1 MLGESS
7 DQVPWFVFAGGGTGG
22 HLFPALAVVEA
33 LRRRGRPVDV
43 SCFCT
48 QRPIDRELLQAAG
61 VEAIPLSVLPV
72 TSRPWEWPRFWW
84 RWRESVALCRR
95 IFSRHRPAA
104 VVGAGGYA
112 SGPPV
117 HAALTLGIPTFLL
130 NPDAVPGRAN
140 RFLARRAGLTGIF
153 AQWEV
158 TREHFPPA
166 APVEVTGCPVRPAF
180 RAAGQADAAAILRS
194 FELEPGKRTL
204 LVTGAS
210 QGART
215 INEAMIRLAG
225 ELDWTGWQVL
235 HLAGQT
241 DAGGVAEAYAA
252 LTGASAKSVLR
263 ARVLPF
269 TNRMAEAMAA
279 CDLIVSRAGA
289 STLAEIQAVGKPS
302 ILLPYPYH
310 RDQHQRYN
318 AMVLVEAGAAV
329 LLDDARDAADNARR
343 LRPVLAELMKDDR
356 RRQVMGQ
363 AARELDH
370 PDPAQS
376 IASIVL
382 GAAAGKGPAACELC
396 AGPAVKS
403 LSRRIA

>member
-1 MLGESS
+1 MGAESS
-7 DQVPWFVFAGGGTGG
+7 GQVPWFVFAGGGTGG

-48 QRPIDRELLQAAG
+48 QRPIDRELLRAAG

-72 TSRPWEWPRFWW
+72 TSRPWDWPRFWW
-84 RWRESVALCRR
+84 RWRESVVMCRR
-95 IFSRHRPAA
+95 IFGRHRPAA
-104 VVGAGGYA
+104 VMGAGGYA

-140 RFLARRAGLTGIF
+140 RFLGRRAGLTGIF

-158 TREHFPPA
+158 TREHFPPS

-180 RAAGQADAAAILRS
+180 RTAGRADVAAILRS
-194 FELEPGKRTL
+194 FDLEPGRRTL

-215 INEAMIRLAG
+215 INEAIIRLAG
-225 ELDWTGWQVL
+225 ELDWAGWQVL
-235 HLAGQT
+235 HLAGQA
-241 DAGGVAEAYAA
+241 DAGWAAEAYSGLAGSTARPA
-252 LTGASAKSVLR
+252 LRS
-263 ARVLPF
+263 RVLPF
-269 TNRMAEAMAA
+269 TDRMAEAMAA

-289 STLAEIQAVGKPS
+289 STLAEILAVGKPS

-310 RDQHQRYN
+310 RDQHQRCN

-343 LRPVLAELMKDDR
+343 LRPVLADLMKDDR
-356 RRQVMGQ
+356 RRAAMGQ
-363 AARELDH
+363 AARGLDR
-370 PDPAQS
+370 PDSAQS
-376 IASIVL
+376 IASRLLEAAVGSD
-382 GAAAGKGPAACELC
+382 GAACDFC
-396 AGPAVKS
+396 AEPAVKS
-403 LSRRIA
+403 RSRRIA

>member
-1 MLGESS
+1 
-7 DQVPWFVFAGGGTGG
+7 
-22 HLFPALAVVEA
+22 
-33 LRRRGRPVDV
+33 
-43 SCFCT
+43 
-48 QRPIDRELLQAAG
+48 
-61 VEAIPLSVLPV
+61 
-72 TSRPWEWPRFWW
+72 
-84 RWRESVALCRR
+84 
-95 IFSRHRPAA
+95 

-117 HAALTLGIPTFLL
+117 HVALNLGIPTFLL

-180 RAAGQADAAAILRS
+180 RTAGQADAAAILRS
-194 FELEPGKRTL
+194 FDLEPGKRTL

-215 INEAMIRLAG
+215 INEAIIRLAG
-225 ELDWTGWQVL
+225 ELDWAGWQVL
-235 HLAGQT
+235 HLAGQA
-241 DAGGVAEAYAA
+241 DAGGVAEAYARLA
-252 LTGASAKSVLR
+252 GSSGKSVPR

-269 TNRMAEAMAA
+269 TDRMAEAMAA

-289 STLAEIQAVGKPS
+289 STLAEILAVGKPS
-302 ILLPYPYH
+302 IVLPYPYH

-329 LLDDARDAADNARR
+329 LLDDDRDAADNARR

-356 RRQVMGQ
+356 RREAMGR
-363 AARELDH
+363 AARGLDH
-370 PDPAQS
+370 LDPAQS
-376 IASIVL
+376 IASVL
-382 GAAAGKGPAACELC
+382 LKAAAGNQDAACEFC
-396 AGPAVKS
+396 AVPAVKS